1 MNMCEAFCKS
11 KVVLLYHFILDM
23 GSGKGGMINRDAS
36 LKECL
41 CISLQ
46 NILDMDNLVDVYHNS
61 FDTSMCL
68 LINL

>member
-11 KVVLLYHFILDM
+11 KVVLLYYFILDM
-23 GSGKGGMINRDAS
+23 GGKGGMINMDAS